1 MIERPSSQTPT
12 EKLAFDETKVHEAKA
27 LEAKAL
33 EAKAHS
39 TLQKRAALL
48 GVGVLMCGFV
58 AGYGYGVGVNRQE
71 KNVLQQQP
79 KPRPFAP
86 IVKGMRLA
94 PDGRQLAFAAVYDSS
109 QRSSRFVVD
118 VESGR
123 FSAQETPVGWQD
135 YVVAWNRAGNQFLV
149 KRERIPRPVAEASAG
164 FYEQKILPGQWPR
177 LSGDMEAIKPKLPS
191 GETVI
196 AGFWDDRDRFVVK
209 TKREPKKLLVPQNQ
223 KLATF
228 DSSSDDYLQNRVV
241 TENGRS
247 VAYVVRNVGAI
258 GSPLALFRV
267 ENGVAK
273 NLSGDLADMVWAYIS
288 DDSKWMIAARYADNQ
303 KDWQWSL
310 YHITPAKATKVK
322 TAQIPGDVIGVYWS
336 PDFKTILGANGES
349 LWLIDIPTL
358 KARKLGDKRLSNAD
372 DATWSVDSKSVYVAT
387 DGKLWHVDVKSG
399 AMRVL
404 WTFPD
409 QYWQ

>member
-1 MIERPSSQTPT
+1 MIERP
-12 EKLAFDETKVHEAKA
+12 EATSAQNSAADAHKTHD
-27 LEAKAL
+27 
-33 EAKAHS
+33 AKAHA
-39 TLQKRAALL
+39 TLQKRAVVLA
-48 GVGVLMCGFV
+48 VGVLLCGFV

-71 KNVLQQQP
+71 KKVQQAQP

-135 YVVAWNRAGNQFLV
+135 YIVAWNQKGSGLLV

-164 FYEQKILPGQWPR
+164 FYQQKILPGEWPR
-177 LSGDMEAIKPKLPS
+177 LSGNLDEIKPEVPG
-191 GETVI
+191 GEKVV
-196 AGFWDDRDRFVVK
+196 AGFWDDRDHFIVK
-209 TKREPKKLLVPQNQ
+209 TKREPKQLLVPRDG
-223 KLATF
+223 KLTPF
-228 DSSSDDYLQNRVV
+228 DQSSDEYLQNRVV

-247 VAYVVRNVGAI
+247 VAYVVRNVAGAS
-258 GSPLALFRV
+258 SPLALFRV

-273 NLSGDLADMVWAYIS
+273 NLSGDLAEMVWAYIS
-288 DDSKWMIAARYADNQ
+288 DNSQWMITARYADNNE
-303 KDWQWSL
+303 DWQWTL
-310 YHITPAKATKVK
+310 YRVTPQKAAPVK
-322 TAQIPGDVIGVYWS
+322 SAQIPADVIGVYWS
-336 PDFKTILGANGES
+336 PDFKTVLGANGES
-349 LWLIDIPTL
+349 LWLIDIPSL
-358 KARKLGDKRLSNAD
+358 QARKLGDKSLSNAD
-372 DATWSVDSKSVYVAT
+372 DAAWSVDSKSIYVAT
-387 DGKLWHVDVKSG
+387 DGKLRHVDVKSG
-399 AMRVL
+399 KTRVI